1 MLNRKHKRMALG
13 MLLAGTLVLSM
24 QSRACGPYAPNYLLN
39 DRNHALTEMPNGSFI
54 FEARHLVERDPKLP
68 LWHEENKDSD
78 YWQNDQK
85 YAATHQGV
93 NNEDYAREKRIL
105 EIEVKLQ
112 TPLPTAERLYYLSAR
127 DYYNRVYNSP
137 WFHQLLALPKIEQ
150 REWRLKTLYTLA
162 RDEFDSSDD
171 GFFSYEHGY
180 EPSTEPSEQMIKAIK
195 LYQQII
201 DEVRNGE
208 PDPDQLSIASLGQLG
223 FIKLSN
229 LEIGEAVQYYAQQAV
244 QGSPSGKASLRRISL
259 YLTKES
265 HFAQLEKIIDDPRV
279 QKLIVAE
286 LFIRRDKVYDTS
298 GCGEEMSEY
307 SCPAH
312 RDKLIDL
319 LLKHRVKGFA
329 WSDRLAALAY
339 RNGDYA
345 LTQSLLED
353 APESGLREWL
363 NAKMALRAGDI
374 PLATRYYARAAK
386 FFPEDETWGNP
397 MTESDY
403 YYGNEII
410 VPSCRIASEQ
420 AILALKRDDYLQAMA
435 LFYKGKDIYWADL
448 ADVAESVLTLPELK
462 AFVDKNVPAPQQPLE
477 PFDLAVFHEEEGYYV
492 FPTRIPTDVKLRALL
507 ARRLIRNGQYQ
518 QAVAYFDISNYRDAA
533 QKLADLM
540 AKAKQKNASNRERA
554 QAQYEAARFLRYNG
568 IELVAYEMYPDYA
581 ITGGQYSTPYLYS
594 NHDGWISEKEIQR
607 GNRAIPDKNNH
618 FLHYR
623 WQAAEMAGKA
633 ADLLH
638 PKTQAWAAVLCN
650 AASWVRYLDP
660 ETGGEIYRRYVK
672 SGKAFDWAAH
682 FGRDCPEPMF
692 VKSTEQGAKI
702 YNKVERG

>member
-1 MLNRKHKRMALG
+1 MLNRKHKRMALE

-24 QSRACGPYAPNYLLN
+24 QSRACGPFSPNYLLGN
-39 DRNHALTEMPNGSFI
+39 RNYALFQMPNGSFI

-68 LWHEENKDSD
+68 LSQKVDMDPVDWDEYGD
-78 YWQNDQK
+78 YYD
-85 YAATHQGV
+85 THQGESYE
-93 NNEDYAREKRIL
+93 NFARKKRKL

-112 TPLPTAERLYYLSAR
+112 TPLPIAERLYYLGAR
-127 DYYNRVYNSP
+127 DFYHGVYDSP
-137 WFHQLLALPKIEQ
+137 WFHQLLALPRPEQ
-150 REWRLKTLYTLA
+150 GKWRLKALYTMA
-162 RDEFDSSDD
+162 RDVFDSGEGSD
-171 GFFSYEHGY
+171 YELQY
-180 EPSTEPSEQMIKAIK
+180 DTMVYMSDESWKSIK
-195 LYQQII
+195 LYQQVI

-208 PDPDQLSIASLGQLG
+208 PDPEELSIASLGQLG
-223 FIKLSN
+223 FYSLNKADLPSAIKF
-229 LEIGEAVQYYAQQAV
+229 YAQQAA
-244 QGSPSGKASLRRISL
+244 QGSYSGKDSLRSISR
-259 YLTKES
+259 YLTKQS
-265 HFAQLEKIIDDPRV
+265 NFSLLEKIISDPLV
-279 QKLIVAE
+279 QKLIIAE
-286 LFIRRDKVYDTS
+286 IFVRHDWAYNQE
-298 GCGEEMSEY
+298 GCADEDSNRG
-307 SCPAH
+307 CAVQ
-312 RDKLIDL
+312 RDKLINL

-403 YYGNEII
+403 YHGNEII

-448 ADVAESVLTLPELK
+448 ADVAESVLTLPELQ
-462 AFVDKNVPAPQQPLE
+462 AFVDKNVPAPQQPLK
-477 PFDLAVFHEEEGYYV
+477 PFDLAAFQKEGGYYV
-492 FPTRIPTDVKLRALL
+492 YPTRISSNVKLRALL
-507 ARRLIRNGQYQ
+507 ARRLIRNGKYQ
-518 QAVAYFDISNYRDAA
+518 QAVTYFDIPNYREAA

-540 AKAKQKNASNRERA
+540 AKAKQTNISSRERA
-554 QAQYEAARFLRYNG
+554 QAQYEAARLLRYKG

-581 ITGGQYSTPYLYS
+581 ITSGQYSSPYRS
-594 NHDGWISEKEIQR
+594 FTEGDWISDKEYQR
-607 GNRAIPDKNNH
+607 WDNALPSKENN

-660 ETGGEIYRRYVK
+660 ETGGEIYRRYVR

-682 FGRDCPEPMF
+682 FGRNCPEPMF
-692 VKSTEQGAKI
+692 VKSTEQETKI

>member
-1 MLNRKHKRMALG
+1 MLHSKHNRMTLG
-13 MLLAGTLVLSM
+13 MVLAGTLVLSM
-24 QSRACGPYAPNYLLN
+24 QCRACGPFSPNYLLGY
-39 DRNHALTEMPNGSFI
+39 RNYALFEMPNGSFI

-68 LWHEENKDSD
+68 LSQKVDMDPVDWEEYGD
-78 YWQNDQK
+78 YYD
-85 YAATHQGV
+85 THRDARY
-93 NNEDYAREKRIL
+93 EDFARKKRKM

-112 TPLPTAERLYYLSAR
+112 TSLPIAERLYYLGAR
-127 DYYNRVYNSP
+127 DFYHGVYDSP
-137 WFHQLLALPKIEQ
+137 WFHQLLALPRPEQ
-150 REWRLKTLYTLA
+150 GKWRLKALYTMA
-162 RDEFDSSDD
+162 RDVFDSGEGSD
-171 GFFSYEHGY
+171 YELQY
-180 EPSTEPSEQMIKAIK
+180 DTMVYMSDESWKSIK
-195 LYQQII
+195 LYQQVI

-208 PDPDQLSIASLGQLG
+208 PDPEELSIASLGQLG
-223 FIKLSN
+223 FYSLNKADFPSAITF
-229 LEIGEAVQYYAQQAV
+229 YAQQAA
-244 QGSPSGKASLRRISL
+244 QGSYSGKNSLRSISR
-259 YLTKES
+259 YLTKQS
-265 HFAQLEKIIDDPRV
+265 NFSLLEKIISDPLV
-279 QKLIVAE
+279 QKLIIAE
-286 LFIRRDKVYDTS
+286 IFVRHDWAYNQE
-298 GCGEEMSEY
+298 GCADEDSNRG
-307 SCPAH
+307 CAVQ
-312 RDKLIDL
+312 RDKLINL

-374 PLATRYYARAAK
+374 PQATRYYARAAK

-403 YYGNEII
+403 YHGNEII

-420 AILALKRDDYLQAMA
+420 AILALKRDDYLQAIA
-435 LFYKGKDIYWADL
+435 LFYKGKDTYWADL

-462 AFVDKNVPAPQQPLE
+462 AFVDKNVPTPQQPLK

-692 VKSTEQGAKI
+692 VKSTEQETKI
-702 YNKVERG
+702 YNKVERD